1 MSNKSS
7 FKAILLVGGLVGL
20 VVSLV
25 GFCAAVLAITL
36 FTL

>member
-7 FKAILLVGGLVGL
+7 IKATLLVGGLVGL

-25 GFCAAVLAITL
+25 GFCAAVLIITL

>member
-7 FKAILLVGGLVGL
+7 FKAMLLVGGLVGL

-25 GFCAAVLAITL
+25 GFCAAVLIITL

>member
-7 FKAILLVGGLVGL
+7 FKAMLLVGGLVGL

-25 GFCAAVLAITL
+25 GFCATVLIIIL